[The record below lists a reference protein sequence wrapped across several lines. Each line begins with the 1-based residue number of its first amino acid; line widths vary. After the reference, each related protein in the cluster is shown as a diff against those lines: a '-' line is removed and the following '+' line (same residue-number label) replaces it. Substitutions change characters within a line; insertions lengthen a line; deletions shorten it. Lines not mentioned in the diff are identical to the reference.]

1 MKLSIKKG
9 LITISVLAL
18 ITTTFYFIRKQI
30 VPQKKPSQSIV
41 ELVPQYQPE
50 TQLTKQEKSIQ
61 EFQQLTDTG
70 KPQIIHPKSQAE
82 VEHIYKNITMLEI
95 PHIFIDSLPPDWQ
108 IRSTADKTLF
118 MKIITALILHTNE
131 KIQAEKLAL
140 QQLQEK
146 HLRQIEWTQD
156 ETDLF
161 NHLVKKYDVFLT
173 KKRDNQLKDL
183 FEKVDIIPPS
193 IAVAQAILFTDWGR
207 KNQKSIYGEY
217 GWTDKTHYEPL
228 PFDSLVVAT
237 DSFAAQLNSRTQLL
251 EFRELRNKLIPYANV
266 KYLGPELVYYIHEYM
281 DWDKNYP
288 EKIQNV
294 YQQGLIK
301 ELDHA
306 QFKTFPSE

>member
-1 MKLSIKKG
+1 MKSSIKKG
-9 LITISVLAL
+9 LITVSALAL
-18 ITTTFYFIRKQI
+18 ITTAFYFIRKQI
-30 VPQKKPSQSIV
+30 MPLKEPQSITGIIQ
-41 ELVPQYQPE
+41 QYQPE
-50 TQLTKQEKSIQ
+50 TSFVKQENVIQ

-70 KPQIIHPKSQAE
+70 KPQMIHPKSQAE

-131 KIQAEKLAL
+131 KIQAEKFAL

-146 HLRQIEWTQD
+146 HLRQIEWTQE

-161 NHLVKKYDVFLT
+161 NRLLKKYDVFLT

-228 PFDSLVVAT
+228 SFDSLIAAT
-237 DSFAAQLNSRTQLL
+237 DSFAMQLNSRTQLL

-281 DWDKNYP
+281 DWDKSYP
-288 EKIQNV
+288 EKMQNV

-306 QFKTFPSE
+306 QFKINVAE

>member
-1 MKLSIKKG
+1 MKSSIKKG
-9 LITISVLAL
+9 LITVSALAL
-18 ITTTFYFIRKQI
+18 ITTAFYFIRKQI
-30 VPQKKPSQSIV
+30 LPPKEPQSISGIV
-41 ELVPQYQPE
+41 QQYQPK
-50 TQLTKQEKSIQ
+50 TSFTKQEKSIQ
-61 EFQQLTDTG
+61 KFQQLTDTG

-131 KIQAEKLAL
+131 KIQAEKFAL

-146 HLRQIEWTQD
+146 HLRQIEWTQE

-161 NHLVKKYDVFLT
+161 NRLLKKYDVFLT

-217 GWTDKTHYEPL
+217 GWTNKTHYEPL
-228 PFDSLVVAT
+228 SFDSLTAAT
-237 DSFAAQLNSRTQLL
+237 DSFAVQLNSRTQLL

-288 EKIQNV
+288 KKMQNV
-294 YQQGLIK
+294 YQEGLIK

-306 QFKTFPSE
+306 QFKINPLE